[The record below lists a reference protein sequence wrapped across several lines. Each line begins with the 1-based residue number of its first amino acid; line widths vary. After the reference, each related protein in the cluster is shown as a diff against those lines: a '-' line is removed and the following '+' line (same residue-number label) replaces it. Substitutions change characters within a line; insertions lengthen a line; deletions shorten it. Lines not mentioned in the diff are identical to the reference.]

1 LMMRRGSALEAD
13 AISSPAV
20 FDGSTT
26 LPSLPGF
33 VCASAD
39 RDGAESARA
48 GLKNLCAGRSRECG
62 LPRESPVARS
72 VRLETVTIV
81 PSLEPQIR
89 GLINSRI
96 TIDPRE
102 RFKLKAHT
110 VELIIK

>member
-1 LMMRRGSALEAD
+1 MMMRRGSALEAD

-26 LPSLPGF
+26 FPSLPGF

-62 LPRESPVARS
+62 LARESPVARS

-89 GLINSRI
+89 GLNSRI

-110 VELIIK
+110 AKLSIK

>member
-1 LMMRRGSALEAD
+1 MMMRRGSALEAD

-26 LPSLPGF
+26 FPSLPGF

-62 LPRESPVARS
+62 LARESPVARS

-89 GLINSRI
+89 GLIL
-96 TIDPRE
+96 TDYDPRE

-110 VELIIK
+110 ARY